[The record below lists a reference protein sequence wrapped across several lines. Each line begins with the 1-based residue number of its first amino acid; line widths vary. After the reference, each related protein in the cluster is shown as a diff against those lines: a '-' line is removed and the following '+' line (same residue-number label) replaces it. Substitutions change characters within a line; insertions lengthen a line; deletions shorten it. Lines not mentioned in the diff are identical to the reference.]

1 MRRAVFF
8 DLDGTL
14 LPLNMD
20 AFMHGYLKAILRNG
34 FYRKISEEK
43 GEEIFGRAVM
53 AMIANDGRALN
64 RDVFFDVIE
73 AHSGA
78 DRDALIAHMDMF
90 YRHEFLELQAA
101 TRADEHV
108 KQTVQ
113 VLKDKGYRLI
123 LATNPLFPPVATD
136 TRISWAGLKPGD
148 FEYITYYDNARYCK
162 PNPKYFEEILDH
174 TGLIAS
180 ECYIVGNDVRDDLS
194 AVALGFEA
202 FLVLDHVIGD
212 IEKGPP
218 CQQGSYSD
226 LLRFAENLPRI
237 I

>member
-14 LPLNMD
+14 LPLDMD
-20 AFMHGYLKAILRNG
+20 AFMHGYMKAIRQNG
-34 FYRKISEEK
+34 FYQQISEEK
-43 GEEIFGRAVM
+43 GEEIFGRAIV

-64 RDVFFDVIE
+64 RDVFFDVIAAE
-73 AHSGA
+73 SDA
-78 DRDALIAHMDMF
+78 DCHALITHMDKF
-90 YRHEFLELQAA
+90 YRNEFLQLKAA
-101 TRADEHV
+101 TRADGYV
-108 KQTVQ
+108 KKTIQA
-113 VLKDKGYRLI
+113 LKKKGYRLI

-136 TRISWAGLKPGD
+136 TRISWAGLEPAD

-162 PNPKYFEEILDH
+162 PSPKYFEEILDH
-174 TGLIAS
+174 TGLKAC

-218 CQQGSYSD
+218 CQKGSYSD
-226 LLRFAENLPRI
+226 LLRFAESLPRI